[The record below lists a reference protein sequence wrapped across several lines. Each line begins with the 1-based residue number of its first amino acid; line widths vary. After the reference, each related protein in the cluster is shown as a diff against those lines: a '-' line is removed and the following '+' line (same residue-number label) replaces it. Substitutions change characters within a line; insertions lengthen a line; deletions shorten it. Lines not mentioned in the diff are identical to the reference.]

1 LNAGVVGAD
10 RRAVL
15 DAELRD
21 RVEPIYREITDDLNR
36 QLRVAELVYA
46 AADRYPSLLPSRAAI
61 DDERSHLQTDKR
73 GLEIDQGIFLAHVLA
88 HPVIGA
94 HLVHAMSQPR
104 SEAVARLNELQ
115 SRGSVDLGPVRVD
128 RADTSGVVTLQNHAV
143 LNAEDDA
150 STAALEIAVDLVLL
164 DDTIHVG
171 VLRGGPATH
180 PKYAGRRVFGAG
192 INLTHLY
199 RGQISYVEFMIERE
213 LGLVSKMYRG
223 QGLGSFA
230 EGELAPRR
238 EKPWIA
244 AVETFAIGGACQF
257 LLVMDRVIAE
267 TGSYFNL
274 PARREGIIPGCANL
288 RLPRFVGER
297 LARQAIFFNRPF
309 PADSEEGRLLAD
321 EVVPSA
327 EIDGA
332 IVHSAAELQSAGTT
346 SLVANRRALRAAHEP
361 VDVFRRYMSTY
372 AREQAACLYSPALI
386 ANLEA
391 NWNARAA
398 PEREP

>member
-1 LNAGVVGAD
+1 VSEQ
-10 RRAVL
+10 
-15 DAELRD
+15 ELRHD
-21 RVEPIYREITDDLNR
+21 RVEPIYREVTDDLTR
-36 QLRVAELVYA
+36 QLRVAEVVYA
-46 AADRYPSLLPSRAAI
+46 TAERYPSLLPSRADI
-61 DDERSHLQTDKR
+61 DEERSHLQKDKR
-73 GLEIDQGIFLAHVLA
+73 GLEIEQGNFLAHLLA
-88 HPVIGA
+88 HPVAGA

-104 SEAVARLNELQ
+104 SDAAERLPELQ
-115 SRGSVDLGPVRVD
+115 RSGSVDLGPVRVD
-128 RADTSGVVTLQNHAV
+128 RSGTTGLVTLQNHAS

-150 STAALEIAVDLVLL
+150 STAALEIAIDLVLL
-164 DDTIHVG
+164 DDAIDVG
-171 VLRGGPATH
+171 VLRGAPATH

-199 RGQISYVEFMIERE
+199 RGQISFVEFMVERE
-213 LGLVSKMYRG
+213 LGPVSKMYRG
-223 QGLGSFA
+223 HGLGPFDA
-230 EGELAPRR
+230 GELAPRR

-244 AVETFAIGGACQF
+244 AVESFAIGGACQF

-274 PARREGIIPGCANL
+274 PARREGIIPGCADL

-309 PADSEEGRLLAD
+309 PADSAEGRLLAD
-321 EVVPSA
+321 EVVPGD
-327 EIDGA
+327 EIDEA
-332 IVHSAAELQSAGTT
+332 IGRAAAELMSAGTT

-361 VDVFRRYMSTY
+361 LDVFRRYMSTY

-386 ANLEA
+386 ANLDT

-398 PEREP
+398 STAR